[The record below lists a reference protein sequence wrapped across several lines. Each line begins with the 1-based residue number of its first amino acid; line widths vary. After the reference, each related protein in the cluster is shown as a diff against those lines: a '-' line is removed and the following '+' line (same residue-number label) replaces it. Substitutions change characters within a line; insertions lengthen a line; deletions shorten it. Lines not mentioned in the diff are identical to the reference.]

1 MIEAVEIEAEK
12 RMDVLTGDLRHQA
25 GNLRNEC
32 CEENAGS
39 CMPLLSQPCVE
50 EYGGNGD
57 GNAIQDTEPNG
68 IPAKQDAEGQNSQH
82 DKLRAPEKPGD
93 RL

>member
-1 MIEAVEIEAEK
+1 MIEAVEIKTTK
-12 RMDVLTGDLRHQA
+12 RIGMLPGDLRRQA

-39 CMPLLSQPCVE
+39 CMPLLSQPRVE

-68 IPAKQDAEGQNSQH
+68 IPVKQDAEGQNGKH
-82 DKLRAPEKPGD
+82 GKLRAPEKPGD